1 MKCVKIQIVEDS
13 VVIEETVTVNPPQ
26 ANLLQDIEQSVLSH
40 AMRAHKGNQS
50 AAARW
55 LGLSRYA
62 LRYRLAK
69 FGMMKVGT

>member
-40 AMRAHKGNQS
+40 AMRAHNGNQS